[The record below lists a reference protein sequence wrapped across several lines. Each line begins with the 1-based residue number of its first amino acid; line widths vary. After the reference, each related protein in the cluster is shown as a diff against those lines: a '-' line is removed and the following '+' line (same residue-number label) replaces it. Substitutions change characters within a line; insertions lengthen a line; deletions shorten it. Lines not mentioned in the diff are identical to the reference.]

1 MYKEEDTDQQRK
13 TYIRISQGF
22 LQTGHVQ
29 KKSKNIIVLMNQRE
43 PLTEKLLESVESS
56 KFVSCKAILSGE
68 FYSKKDS
75 KTTEFERRPQIL
87 VKLNFGE
94 FGNSNLSSFCTFDNI
109 AIS

>member
-1 MYKEEDTDQQRK
+1 
-13 TYIRISQGF
+13 
-22 LQTGHVQ
+22 
-29 KKSKNIIVLMNQRE
+29 MNQRE

-75 KTTEFERRPQIL
+75 KTTEFERWPQIL

-94 FGNSNLSSFCTFDNI
+94 FGNSKLSSFCTFDNI
-109 AIS
+109 AISWVKNWGKIRKVDREYVSHWSLN